1 MDLERFFRLP
11 IFSQDSSMALGSVLE
26 LFDSAMQRDSV
37 EIRFDR
43 DVPFFANVRCAIRAE
58 LIMHLVQNATP
69 MGQATH
75 QLFSDLCCLDED
87 EADMS
92 YTVFMHKEFD
102 RLQQESLR
110 TKTNK
115 QFLHRLQDKAFK
127 HVPLSVQ
134 RGIEERIKRMSL
146 FTPSDVLAFFVSA
159 RCPPCC
165 TAIRAE
171 RIKHLV
177 QNAPPLGQ
185 ATLQWVSEFEGRS
198 YVSYTVFKTLH
209 RAACQAGCDAQLLK
223 VFKGKEWGLVNVFLW
238 RHYLAEPA
246 CRQLQRLRDSGL
258 LGLLGAALRSTLE
271 HEHNVSRCY
280 DKPDAVMQTFLGDCK
295 RELMKYAEANCRY
308 ALFLATSFR
317 QRTLLGP
324 AELIAAFAV
333 GEQVELAWVER
344 RAVNAVRMILMGPN
358 RDGEC
363 DQSYQNLGRLP

>member
-11 IFSQDSSMALGSVLE
+11 IFSQDSSTALGSVLE
-26 LFDSAMQRDSV
+26 LFDSAMQCDSV

-58 LIMHLVQNATP
+58 LIKHLVQNATP

-115 QFLHRLQDKAFK
+115 QFLHRLQDKSFK

-177 QNAPPLGQ
+177 QNGTPLGQ
-185 ATLQWVSEFEGRS
+185 ATRQWVSEFGGRS
-198 YVSYTVFKTLH
+198 YDTTNYTVFKTLH

-258 LGLLGAALRSTLE
+258 LGLLGAALHATLE
-271 HEHNVSRCY
+271 HQHNEIQDERGDDYYY
-280 DKPDAVMQTFLGDCK
+280 DSDDDADADQQTFLGDCK
-295 RELMKYAEANCRY
+295 RQLMKYAEANCRY

-317 QRTLLGP
+317 QRTPIGP

-333 GEQVELAWVER
+333 GEQVELQER
-344 RAVNAVRMILMGPN
+344 RRV
-358 RDGEC
+358 DGDLTAYTWEEF
-363 DQSYQNLGRLP
+363 LGFYG